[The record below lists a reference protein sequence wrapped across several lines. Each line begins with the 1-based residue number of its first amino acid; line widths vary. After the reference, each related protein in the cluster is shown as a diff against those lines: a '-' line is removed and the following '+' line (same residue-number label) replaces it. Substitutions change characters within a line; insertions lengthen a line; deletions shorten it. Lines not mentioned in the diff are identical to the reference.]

1 PNTRIKDFFRT
12 DLNFTMEKMMKKGSR
27 SWQFSLLN
35 ATGHENPYNVYRKEG
50 RYKAFVLIP
59 FMPSFS
65 FKREF

>member
-1 PNTRIKDFFRT
+1 
-12 DLNFTMEKMMKKGSR
+12 MEKKMKKGSR

-35 ATGHENPYNVYRKEG
+35 VTGHENPYNVYRKDG